1 MTAERRPLR
10 VALFGGSFD
19 PPHLAHVLAVRHTL
33 ETREVDRVLVVPV
46 LAHAFEKDL
55 APFEHRIRMTE
66 LAMSGIAGA
75 EVSRVEEE
83 LGAPSRTLRTV
94 RALATA
100 HPEWALRLLIGAD
113 ILAERDRWLGW
124 DEIVSRAPPLVL
136 GRPGARDPSAPTPVL
151 PDISSSRVREAL
163 RSTPGSRRKVSELAA
178 WVPESVLAY
187 IDEHDLYR
195 AR

>member
-1 MTAERRPLR
+1 MTGDRPPR

-33 ETREVDRVLVVPV
+33 ETGEVDRVLVVPV
-46 LAHAFEKDL
+46 FAHAFEKDL
-55 APFEHRIRMTE
+55 VPFEHRVRMTE

-75 EVSRVEEE
+75 EVSRVEED

-113 ILAERDRWLGW
+113 ILSERDRWLGW

-136 GRPGARDPSAPTPVL
+136 GRPGVADPSAPSPVL
-151 PDISSSRVREAL
+151 PDISSSRVRDTL
-163 RSTPGSRRKVSELAA
+163 RSTAGSRRMSAELAG
-178 WVPESVLAY
+178 WVPELVLAY
-187 IDEHDLYR
+187 IDEHELYR
-195 AR
+195 GE